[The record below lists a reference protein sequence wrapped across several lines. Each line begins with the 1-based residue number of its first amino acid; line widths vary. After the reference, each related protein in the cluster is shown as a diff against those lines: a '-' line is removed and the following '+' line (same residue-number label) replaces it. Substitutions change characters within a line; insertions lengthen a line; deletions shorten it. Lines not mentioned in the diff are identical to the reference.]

1 MYDPR
6 VRRLLILVGILVAA
20 RVATLSAAT
29 AQAPAP
35 TPTRDV
41 RLTILYTGDLHG
53 RVHPVDALA
62 NADLGEGLARVAASV
77 KAIRAEG
84 RPVLLLDSGD
94 TIQGSP
100 EQALAFASGKEA
112 ADPIIGA
119 MNLMGYDAMT
129 VGNHEFDF
137 GVERL
142 DASQRQSKFPWL
154 SANTLM
160 LGDRQAFPPY
170 VVKEIGGV
178 RVGILGLTTTGTPN
192 WVSPSLLEGLRFVQ
206 PLAVAKHRVSQLRE
220 QERCDFVIILTH
232 QGFERDPKTGQP
244 RGGASGENQAY
255 ALATKVPG
263 VDLVLSGHAHVVV
276 APQRVGPVW
285 VAAPGRWGEALI
297 RLDVAFEKSG
307 DSGPWRLG
315 GVQGRSLPMKNV
327 VPDPGVVA
335 AVAASHEATMK
346 VLAVKLTELAAPA
359 SAGGARTRPRMEDS
373 GIVDW
378 LHRVQLAE
386 TKADL
391 SFASP
396 LAFQPVEWEAGPL
409 SMRQVWQFY
418 PYENSLVTM
427 RATGK
432 IVREALERSAECMSD
447 PDEKPRSCDSLEGA
461 EYEIDLSRPP
471 RQRVVFL
478 RRGGRE
484 VRDDDVFTVALNSHR
499 ASGGGGYGMWK
510 RAEKVAEKGNVRQM
524 LVSDARAHP
533 RLTLEPTGN
542 WKVTGARG
550 PETVAKPNRNP

>member
-1 MYDPR
+1 MRCRPMFAA
-6 VRRLLILVGILVAA
+6 LLFVAG
-20 RVATLSAAT
+20 VASAE
-29 AQAPAP
+29 Q
-35 TPTRDV
+35 V

-53 RVHPVDALA
+53 RVHPIDALA
-62 NADLGEGLARVAASV
+62 DKDLGEGLARVAASV

-100 EQALAFASGKEA
+100 EQALAFASGKDA
-112 ADPIIGA
+112 IDPIVGA

-142 DASQRQSKFPWL
+142 DASQRQAKFPWL

-170 VVKEIGGV
+170 VVKEIEGV

-192 WVSPSLLEGLRFVQ
+192 WVSPSLIEGLRFVQ
-206 PLAVAKHRVSQLRE
+206 PLGVARHRVSQLRE

-276 APQRVGPVW
+276 APQRVGPAW
-285 VAAPGRWGEALI
+285 VAAPGKWGEVLI
-297 RLDVAFEKSG
+297 RLDVAFEKAS
-307 DSGPWRLG
+307 DSAGWRLG
-315 GVQGRSLPMKNV
+315 GVQGRSLPMKSV

-335 AVAASHEATMK
+335 AVANSHEVTMK
-346 VLAVKLTELAAPA
+346 VLAVKLAELAAPA
-359 SAGGARTRPRMEDS
+359 SSGGARARTEDS

-391 SFASP
+391 SFASL
-396 LAFQPVEWEAGPL
+396 LAFWPLEWEAGPL
-409 SMRQVWQFY
+409 SMRQVWQLY
-418 PYENSLVTM
+418 PYENSLVTV

-432 IVREALERSAECMSD
+432 MVREALERSAECMSD
-447 PDEKPRSCDSLEGA
+447 PEERPRSCDSLEGA

-478 RRGGRE
+478 RRGGRD
-484 VRDDDVFTVALNSHR
+484 VQDDDVFTVALNSHR
-499 ASGGGGYGMWK
+499 AAGGGGYGMWK

-533 RLTLEPTGN
+533 RLTLEPTRN
-542 WKVTGARG
+542 WKVTGRARPREAE
-550 PETVAKPNRNP
+550 PESVNP